1 MTEIKTTISYLGSAV
16 SFIISAIQENPIAQW
31 ILLGLGIASGLL
43 SIIMSLL
50 RLFDKVKESLK
61 DGKIDDEERK
71 QIGEAFDDLK
81 DKVDDFANKKE

>member
-1 MTEIKTTISYLGSAV
+1 MTEIKSTISYLGSAI
-16 SFIISAIQENPIAQW
+16 SFLVSAIQENPIAQW

-43 SIIMSLL
+43 SIIMSLI

-81 DKVDDFANKKE
+81 DEIDDFANKK